1 MEKPRVTPI
10 EDCTFI
16 SDDLKFEKVT
26 VLSDGKAKELISS
39 KDFQNN
45 WDQLYT
51 KCPWS
56 TAFQKRQFVTTWY
69 KAFENEVTPII
80 AYSFDCF
87 GKMNG
92 LLTLA
97 TKGNIKFLNKR
108 IRIFGAGL
116 FESEYQDWL
125 TTPENKDQFIIEAFA
140 TLLKIFPKCDVVL
153 RFISEKSFSKKL
165 SEDSFLKPKMVFQS
179 FRRPLM
185 LSCSPEID
193 QILKLQRKFKNKYRK
208 LNQLGTVRFVKVDD
222 FKVFKSSFGTLMA
235 QFDFRQG
242 AMFNKNQFLDN
253 PAKKNFFYE
262 LFQQGLLHVTL
273 LKVDDE
279 IIASMVGIYDK
290 NWLHLQGV
298 NTHSPTHGKYS
309 PGILHFYL
317 LGDLIRK
324 ENRIFDLTPGLDEY
338 KERWATDHDWVYT
351 LTLTQN
357 RKFYIKRFLKKF
369 IHKSLIKLGYK
380 PMKVELMLKKQVY
393 LFKKKR
399 KFGRLNKLWKKEAL
413 ISKRLQL
420 PLKKAFDQLPI
431 EENNLVD
438 LLKYEETKGNLSRW
452 EFMETVMKEMGNKK
466 TIFSYS
472 KNGKMLSM
480 ISFGNNVGPKSP
492 SGQRENDSKRDCYFF
507 DNYFCHPDT
516 PDELPVSF
524 LGSVCHMI
532 HLKFNI
538 SEIELVYNEK
548 YNKNFR
554 GMF

>member
-1 MEKPRVTPI
+1 MDKQNNTTI
-10 EDCTFI
+10 ENSILI
-16 SDDLKFEKVT
+16 SDGLKLEKVT
-26 VLSDGKAKELISS
+26 VLSEEKAKELISS
-39 KDFQNN
+39 KGFQNN
-45 WDQLYT
+45 WDQLYSN
-51 KCPWS
+51 CPWS

-80 AYSFDCF
+80 AYSTNYL
-87 GKMNG
+87 GEISG

-97 TKGNIKFLNKR
+97 TKGNITFPNKKMK
-108 IRIFGAGL
+108 IFGAGE

-125 TTPENKDQFIIEAFA
+125 TTPENKDQFIIEAFNA
-140 TLLKIFPKCDVVL
+140 LLKLFPKCDVVL
-153 RFISEKSFSKKL
+153 RFISDQSFSKKL
-165 SEDSFLKPKMVFQS
+165 SEDRFLKPKLVFQS

-185 LSCSPEID
+185 LSDSPNID
-193 QILKLQRKFKNKYRK
+193 QILKLQRQFKNKFRK
-208 LNQLGTVRFVKVDD
+208 LNQLGTVKFEKVND
-222 FKVFKSSFGTLMA
+222 FKVFKSSFGTIMA

-242 AMFNKNQFLDN
+242 AMFNKNQFLEN
-253 PAKKNFFYE
+253 PVKKNFFYE

-273 LKVDDE
+273 LKIGDE
-279 IIASMVGIYDK
+279 IIASMIGVYDK

-324 ENRIFDLTPGLDEY
+324 ENSIFDLTPGLDEY

-351 LTLTQN
+351 VTLTQN

-369 IHKSLIKLGYK
+369 VYSTLIKLGFK

-399 KFGRLNKLWKKEAL
+399 KFGQLNKLWKKEAL
-413 ISKRLQL
+413 FSKRLLL
-420 PLKKAFDQLPI
+420 PLKKDFDHMPI

-438 LLKYEETKGNLSRW
+438 LLKYEETEGNLSRW

-472 KNGKMLSM
+472 KNRKMLAM
-480 ISFGNNVGPKSP
+480 ISFENVEPKSL
-492 SGQRENDSKRDCYFF
+492 SGQRENECERDSHYLDNFF
-507 DNYFCHPDT
+507 YHPDS
-516 PDELPVSF
+516 PDDLPVSF
-524 LGSVCHMI
+524 LGSVCHKI
-532 HLKFNI
+532 YLKFNI

-548 YNKNFR
+548 YKKYFR
-554 GMF
+554 DLF